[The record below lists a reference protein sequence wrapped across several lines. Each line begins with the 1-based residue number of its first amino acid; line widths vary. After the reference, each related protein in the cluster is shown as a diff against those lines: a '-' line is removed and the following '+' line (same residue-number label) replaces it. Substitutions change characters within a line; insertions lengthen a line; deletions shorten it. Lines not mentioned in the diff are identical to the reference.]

1 MNNTQSSP
9 RSNIIIAIM
18 LSALTYWLFAQSF
31 INIGPLVGQTY
42 QTSPAVLNLS
52 ISLTSFATGIF
63 MVAAGDIADKIGQ
76 LRMTYMGLIISMFAS
91 LLLII
96 SDITALLIIGRILQ
110 GLSAAIL
117 LPSTVGV
124 LNNQF
129 KGDHLRRA
137 ISYLMIS
144 TVGGIG
150 LAGVIG
156 GLIATN
162 FGWQTN
168 FIISIVI
175 AFIAIL
181 LLKGTP
187 EKVSQHSH
195 RHPFDYKG
203 MSIFAVMIGSFT
215 LLLTQGFEQGW
226 FSTSSFICL
235 SIFIIT
241 TLIFIIIE
249 RRHEVPFIDFSVL
262 RNRPFIGAFLNN
274 FVLNS
279 GLGVTVVFFIY
290 AQTHLGLSAAQSGL
304 VTLPY
309 AIVAVAM
316 IRLGE
321 KATLRFGGKLMLII
335 GPLFPV
341 IGITI
346 ISMTSLQPSQ
356 YIIAVVIGFV
366 ICAIGNGLVATPG
379 LTIAIFSMPNEK
391 VGLATGLYK
400 MSGTLGGAFGIAL
413 STTVFSIL
421 QLNYAPSVA
430 ATVTFIV
437 SIVLM
442 ILGSLSAYM
451 IIPSFQKQLNLK
463 YNRRIMFRNICITLK

>member
-63 MVAAGDIADKIGQ
+63 MVAAGDIVDKIGQ

-226 FSTSSFICL
+226 FSTFSIICL
-235 SIFIIT
+235 SIFSIT

-290 AQTHLGLSAAQSGL
+290 AQTQLGLSAAQSGL

-413 STTVFSIL
+413 STTVFSML
-421 QLNYAPSVA
+421 QLNYTPSVA

-437 SIVLM
+437 SIILM
-442 ILGSLSAYM
+442 MLGSLSAYM
-451 IIPSFQKQLNLK
+451 IIPKTVKS
-463 YNRRIMFRNICITLK
+463 

>member
-76 LRMTYMGLIISMFAS
+76 LRMTYMGLIISMVAS

-226 FSTSSFICL
+226 FSTFSFICL

-356 YIIAVVIGFV
+356 YIIAVVIGFI

-413 STTVFSIL
+413 NTTVFSML
-421 QLNYAPSVA
+421 QLNYTPSVA

-442 ILGSLSAYM
+442 ILGSLSAYI
-451 IIPSFQKQLNLK
+451 IIPKTVKS
-463 YNRRIMFRNICITLK
+463 

>member
-1 MNNTQSSP
+1 MTSVNNTQSSP

-129 KGDHLRRA
+129 KGDYLRRA

-187 EKVSQHSH
+187 EKVNQHSH

-226 FSTSSFICL
+226 FSTFSFICL

-413 STTVFSIL
+413 STTVFSML

-451 IIPSFQKQLNLK
+451 IIPKTVKS
-463 YNRRIMFRNICITLK
+463 

>member
-129 KGDHLRRA
+129 KGEHLRRA

-150 LAGVIG
+150 LAGVIS

-168 FIISIVI
+168 FIISIGI

-226 FSTSSFICL
+226 FSTFSFICL

-413 STTVFSIL
+413 STTVFSML

-451 IIPSFQKQLNLK
+451 IIPKTVKS
-463 YNRRIMFRNICITLK
+463 

>member
-76 LRMTYMGLIISMFAS
+76 LRMTYMGLIISMVAS

-129 KGDHLRRA
+129 KGDYLRRA

-156 GLIATN
+156 GLIGTN

-226 FSTSSFICL
+226 FSTFSFICL

-262 RNRPFIGAFLNN
+262 SNRPFIGAFLNN

-400 MSGTLGGAFGIAL
+400 ISGTLGGAFGIAL
-413 STTVFSIL
+413 STTVFSML

-451 IIPSFQKQLNLK
+451 IIPKTVKS
-463 YNRRIMFRNICITLK
+463 

>member
-76 LRMTYMGLIISMFAS
+76 LRMTYMGLIISMVAS

-129 KGDHLRRA
+129 KVEHLRRA

-215 LLLTQGFEQGW
+215 LLLTQGFKQGW
-226 FSTSSFICL
+226 FSTFSFICL

-279 GLGVTVVFFIY
+279 GLGVTVVFFIF

-413 STTVFSIL
+413 STTVFSML

-451 IIPSFQKQLNLK
+451 IIPKTVKS
-463 YNRRIMFRNICITLK
+463 

>member
-76 LRMTYMGLIISMFAS
+76 LRMTYMCLIISMVAS

-226 FSTSSFICL
+226 FSTFSFICL

-356 YIIAVVIGFV
+356 YIIAVVIGFI

-413 STTVFSIL
+413 NTTVFSML

-442 ILGSLSAYM
+442 ILGSLSAYI
-451 IIPSFQKQLNLK
+451 IIPKTVKS
-463 YNRRIMFRNICITLK
+463 

>member
-129 KGDHLRRA
+129 KGEHLRRA

-156 GLIATN
+156 GLIAIN

-168 FIISIVI
+168 FIISIGI

-226 FSTSSFICL
+226 FSTFSFICL

-413 STTVFSIL
+413 STTVFSML

-451 IIPSFQKQLNLK
+451 IIPKTVKS
-463 YNRRIMFRNICITLK
+463 

>member
-1 MNNTQSSP
+1 MNHTQSST
-9 RSNIIIAIM
+9 RSHIIIAIM

-42 QTSPAVLNLS
+42 HTSPAILNLS

-76 LRMTYMGLIISMFAS
+76 LKMTYIGLIAS
-91 LLLII
+91 IIGSILLII
-96 SDITALLIIGRILQ
+96 SDITALLILGRILQ

-124 LNNQF
+124 LNHQF
-129 KGDHLRRA
+129 NGDHLRRA

-175 AFIAIL
+175 ALIAIL
-181 LLKGTP
+181 LLKGTS
-187 EKVSQHSH
+187 EKVRQHRTH
-195 RHPFDYKG
+195 HPFDYKG
-203 MSIFAVMIGSFT
+203 MTVFAVMIGSFT

-226 FSTSSFICL
+226 FSKFSYICL
-235 SIFIIT
+235 STFIIST
-241 TLIFIIIE
+241 IIFIIIE
-249 RRHEVPFIDFSVL
+249 RRLTAPFIDFAVF

-309 AIVAVAM
+309 AIVAIAM

-341 IGITI
+341 IGITV
-346 ISMTSLQPSQ
+346 ISMTQLSASQ
-356 YIIAVVIGFV
+356 YVMAVVIGFV

-413 STTVFSIL
+413 STTVFSML

-437 SIVLM
+437 SIVFM
-442 ILGSLSAYM
+442 ILGSLSAFI
-451 IIPSFQKQLNLK
+451 IIPKTVKS
-463 YNRRIMFRNICITLK
+463 

>member
-129 KGDHLRRA
+129 KEEHLRRA

-226 FSTSSFICL
+226 FSTFSFICL

-346 ISMTSLQPSQ
+346 ISMTQLSASQ
-356 YIIAVVIGFV
+356 YVIAVIIGFV

-413 STTVFSIL
+413 STTVFSML

-451 IIPSFQKQLNLK
+451 IIPKTVKS
-463 YNRRIMFRNICITLK
+463 

>member
-150 LAGVIG
+150 LAGVIS

-226 FSTSSFICL
+226 FSTFSFICL

-279 GLGVTVVFFIY
+279 GLGVTVVFFIF

-400 MSGTLGGAFGIAL
+400 MSGTLGGAFGIAI
-413 STTVFSIL
+413 STTVFSML
-421 QLNYAPSVA
+421 QLNYTPSVA

-451 IIPSFQKQLNLK
+451 IIPKTVKS
-463 YNRRIMFRNICITLK
+463 

>member
-1 MNNTQSSP
+1 MTSVNNTQSSP

-76 LRMTYMGLIISMFAS
+76 LRMTYMGLIISMVAS

-129 KGDHLRRA
+129 KGDYLRRA

-156 GLIATN
+156 GLIGTN

-226 FSTSSFICL
+226 FSTFSFICL

-262 RNRPFIGAFLNN
+262 SNRPFIGAFLNN

-413 STTVFSIL
+413 STTVFSML

-451 IIPSFQKQLNLK
+451 IIPKTVKS
-463 YNRRIMFRNICITLK
+463 

>member
-76 LRMTYMGLIISMFAS
+76 LRMTYMGLIISMVAS

-124 LNNQF
+124 LNTQF

-226 FSTSSFICL
+226 FSTFSFICL

-356 YIIAVVIGFV
+356 YIIAVVIGFI

-413 STTVFSIL
+413 NTTVFSML

-442 ILGSLSAYM
+442 ILGSLSAYI
-451 IIPSFQKQLNLK
+451 IIPKTVKS
-463 YNRRIMFRNICITLK
+463 

>member
-1 MNNTQSSP
+1 MTSVNNTQSSP

-76 LRMTYMGLIISMFAS
+76 LRMTYMGLIISMVAS

-129 KGDHLRRA
+129 KGDYLRRA

-156 GLIATN
+156 GLIGTN

-226 FSTSSFICL
+226 FSTFSFICL

-262 RNRPFIGAFLNN
+262 SNRPFIGAFLNN

-391 VGLATGLYK
+391 VGLATGLYQ

-413 STTVFSIL
+413 STTVFSML

-451 IIPSFQKQLNLK
+451 IIPKTVKS
-463 YNRRIMFRNICITLK
+463 

>member
-129 KGDHLRRA
+129 KGEHLRRA

-168 FIISIVI
+168 FIISIGI

-226 FSTSSFICL
+226 FSTFSFICL

-241 TLIFIIIE
+241 MLIFIIIE

-413 STTVFSIL
+413 STTVFSML

-451 IIPSFQKQLNLK
+451 IIPKTVKS
-463 YNRRIMFRNICITLK
+463 

>member
-9 RSNIIIAIM
+9 RSNIIITIM

-226 FSTSSFICL
+226 FSTFSIICL
-235 SIFIIT
+235 SIFSIT

-413 STTVFSIL
+413 STTVFSML
-421 QLNYAPSVA
+421 QLNYTPSVA

-437 SIVLM
+437 SIILM
-442 ILGSLSAYM
+442 MLGSLSAYM
-451 IIPSFQKQLNLK
+451 IIPKTVKS
-463 YNRRIMFRNICITLK
+463 

>member
-76 LRMTYMGLIISMFAS
+76 LRMTYMGLIISMVAS

-129 KGDHLRRA
+129 KVEHLRRA

-203 MSIFAVMIGSFT
+203 MSIFAVMIGSFI

-226 FSTSSFICL
+226 FSTFSFICL

-279 GLGVTVVFFIY
+279 GLGVTVVFFIF

-413 STTVFSIL
+413 STTVFSML

-451 IIPSFQKQLNLK
+451 IIPKTVKS
-463 YNRRIMFRNICITLK
+463 

>member
-181 LLKGTP
+181 LLKDTP

-226 FSTSSFICL
+226 FSTFSIICL
-235 SIFIIT
+235 SIFSIT

-413 STTVFSIL
+413 STTVFSML
-421 QLNYAPSVA
+421 QLNYTPSVA

-437 SIVLM
+437 SIILM
-442 ILGSLSAYM
+442 MLGSLSAYM
-451 IIPSFQKQLNLK
+451 IIPKTVKS
-463 YNRRIMFRNICITLK
+463 

>member
-1 MNNTQSSP
+1 MNHATSSS

-129 KGDHLRRA
+129 KGEHLRRA

-150 LAGVIG
+150 LAGVVG

-203 MSIFAVMIGSFT
+203 MLIFAVMIGSFT

-226 FSTSSFICL
+226 FSTFSFTCL
-235 SIFIIT
+235 SIFIIS

-413 STTVFSIL
+413 STTVFSML

-442 ILGSLSAYM
+442 ILGSLSAFI
-451 IIPSFQKQLNLK
+451 IIPKTVKS
-463 YNRRIMFRNICITLK
+463 

>member
-1 MNNTQSSP
+1 MNHTQSSP
-9 RSNIIIAIM
+9 RSKIIIAIM

-76 LRMTYMGLIISMFAS
+76 LRMTYMGLIISMVAS

-129 KGDHLRRA
+129 KEDHLRRA

-226 FSTSSFICL
+226 FSTFSFICL

-346 ISMTSLQPSQ
+346 ISMTQLSASQ

-413 STTVFSIL
+413 STTVFSML

-451 IIPSFQKQLNLK
+451 IIPKTVKS
-463 YNRRIMFRNICITLK
+463 

>member
-129 KGDHLRRA
+129 KGEHLRRA

-168 FIISIVI
+168 FIISIGI

-226 FSTSSFICL
+226 FSTFSFICL

-279 GLGVTVVFFIY
+279 SLGVTVVFFIY

-413 STTVFSIL
+413 STTVFSML

-451 IIPSFQKQLNLK
+451 IIPKTVKS
-463 YNRRIMFRNICITLK
+463 

>member
-9 RSNIIIAIM
+9 RSKIIIAIM
-18 LSALTYWLFAQSF
+18 LAALTYWLFAQSF

-129 KGDHLRRA
+129 KGEHLRRA

-226 FSTSSFICL
+226 FSTFSFICL

-241 TLIFIIIE
+241 TLIFINIE

-309 AIVAVAM
+309 AIMAVAM

-356 YIIAVVIGFV
+356 YVIAVVIGFV

-391 VGLATGLYK
+391 VGLAAGLYK

-413 STTVFSIL
+413 CTTVFSML

-451 IIPSFQKQLNLK
+451 IIPKTVKS
-463 YNRRIMFRNICITLK
+463 

>member
-1 MNNTQSSP
+1 MTSVNNTQSSP

-129 KGDHLRRA
+129 KGEHLRRA
-137 ISYLMIS
+137 ISHLMIS

-156 GLIATN
+156 GLIASN

-203 MSIFAVMIGSFT
+203 ISIFAVMIGSFT

-226 FSTSSFICL
+226 FSTFSIICL

-309 AIVAVAM
+309 VIVAVAM

-451 IIPSFQKQLNLK
+451 IIPKTVKS
-463 YNRRIMFRNICITLK
+463 

>member
-76 LRMTYMGLIISMFAS
+76 LRMTYMGLIISMVAS

-129 KGDHLRRA
+129 KGDYLRRA
-137 ISYLMIS
+137 INYLMIS

-156 GLIATN
+156 GLIGTN

-226 FSTSSFICL
+226 FSTFSFICL

-262 RNRPFIGAFLNN
+262 SNRPFIGAFLNN

-413 STTVFSIL
+413 STTVFSML

-451 IIPSFQKQLNLK
+451 IIPKTVKS
-463 YNRRIMFRNICITLK
+463 

>member
-129 KGDHLRRA
+129 KGEHLRRA

-156 GLIATN
+156 GLIASN

-226 FSTSSFICL
+226 FSTFSIICL

-262 RNRPFIGAFLNN
+262 RNRPFIGAF
-274 FVLNS
+274 LNS

-413 STTVFSIL
+413 STTVFSML

-451 IIPSFQKQLNLK
+451 IIPKTVKS
-463 YNRRIMFRNICITLK
+463 

>member
-1 MNNTQSSP
+1 MNHTQSSP
-9 RSNIIIAIM
+9 RSKIIIAIM

-76 LRMTYMGLIISMFAS
+76 LRMTYMGLIISMVAS

-129 KGDHLRRA
+129 KEDHLRRA

-226 FSTSSFICL
+226 FSTFSFICL

-262 RNRPFIGAFLNN
+262 PNRPFIGAFLNN

-413 STTVFSIL
+413 STTVFSML

-451 IIPSFQKQLNLK
+451 IIPKTVKS
-463 YNRRIMFRNICITLK
+463 

>member
-129 KGDHLRRA
+129 KGEHLRRA

-144 TVGGIG
+144 TVGDIG

-226 FSTSSFICL
+226 FSTFSFICL

-346 ISMTSLQPSQ
+346 ISMTQLSASQ
-356 YIIAVVIGFV
+356 YVIAVIIGFV

-413 STTVFSIL
+413 STTIFSML

-451 IIPSFQKQLNLK
+451 IIPKTVKS
-463 YNRRIMFRNICITLK
+463 

>member
-1 MNNTQSSP
+1 MTSVNHTQSSP
-9 RSNIIIAIM
+9 RSKIIIAIM

-76 LRMTYMGLIISMFAS
+76 LRMTYMGLIISMVAS

-129 KGDHLRRA
+129 KEDHLRRA

-226 FSTSSFICL
+226 FSTFSFICL

-413 STTVFSIL
+413 STTVFSML

-451 IIPSFQKQLNLK
+451 IIPKTVKS
-463 YNRRIMFRNICITLK
+463 

>member
-226 FSTSSFICL
+226 FSTFSFICL
-235 SIFIIT
+235 SIIIIT
-241 TLIFIIIE
+241 TLIFIIE

-413 STTVFSIL
+413 STTVFSML

-430 ATVTFIV
+430 ATITFIV

-451 IIPSFQKQLNLK
+451 IIPKTVKS
-463 YNRRIMFRNICITLK
+463 

>member
-76 LRMTYMGLIISMFAS
+76 LRMTYMGLIISMVAS

-226 FSTSSFICL
+226 FSTFSIICL
-235 SIFIIT
+235 SIFSIT

-335 GPLFPV
+335 GLLFPV

-346 ISMTSLQPSQ
+346 ISMTQLSASQ
-356 YIIAVVIGFV
+356 YVIAVIIGFV

-413 STTVFSIL
+413 STTVFSML

-451 IIPSFQKQLNLK
+451 IIPKTVKS
-463 YNRRIMFRNICITLK
+463 

>member
-9 RSNIIIAIM
+9 CSNIIIAIM

-76 LRMTYMGLIISMFAS
+76 LRMTYMGLIISMVAS

-129 KGDHLRRA
+129 KGDYLRRA

-226 FSTSSFICL
+226 FSAFSFICL

-413 STTVFSIL
+413 STTVFSML

-451 IIPSFQKQLNLK
+451 IIPKTVES
-463 YNRRIMFRNICITLK
+463 

>member
-1 MNNTQSSP
+1 MVK
-9 RSNIIIAIM
+9 RIK
-18 LSALTYWLFAQSF
+18 
-31 INIGPLVGQTY
+31 
-42 QTSPAVLNLS
+42 TSPAVLNLS

-226 FSTSSFICL
+226 FSTFSFICL

-279 GLGVTVVFFIY
+279 GLGVTVVFFIF

-321 KATLRFGGKLMLII
+321 KATLRFGGKLMFII

-400 MSGTLGGAFGIAL
+400 MSGTLGGAFGIAI
-413 STTVFSIL
+413 STTVFSML
-421 QLNYAPSVA
+421 QLNYTPSVA

-451 IIPSFQKQLNLK
+451 IIPKTVKS
-463 YNRRIMFRNICITLK
+463 

>member
-1 MNNTQSSP
+1 MNHTQSST
-9 RSNIIIAIM
+9 RSHIIIAIM

-42 QTSPAVLNLS
+42 HTSPAILNLS

-76 LRMTYMGLIISMFAS
+76 LKMTYIGLIVSIIGSI
-91 LLLII
+91 LLII
-96 SDITALLIIGRILQ
+96 SDITALLILGRILQ

-156 GLIATN
+156 GFIATN

-175 AFIAIL
+175 AIIAIL
-181 LLKGTP
+181 LLKGTS
-187 EKVSQHSH
+187 EKVRQHRTH
-195 RHPFDYKG
+195 HPFDYKG
-203 MSIFAVMIGSFT
+203 MTIFAVMIGSFT

-226 FSTSSFICL
+226 FSTFSYICL
-235 SIFIIT
+235 GIFVISTI
-241 TLIFIIIE
+241 IFIIIE
-249 RRHEVPFIDFSVL
+249 RRHTTPFIDFAVF

-335 GPLFPV
+335 GPMFPV

-346 ISMTSLQPSQ
+346 ISMTQLSASQ
-356 YIIAVVIGFV
+356 YVIAVVIGFV

-413 STTVFSIL
+413 STTVFSML
-421 QLNYAPSVA
+421 QLNYTPSVA
-430 ATVTFIV
+430 ATVTFLV
-437 SIVLM
+437 SIILM

-451 IIPSFQKQLNLK
+451 IIPKTVKS
-463 YNRRIMFRNICITLK
+463 

>member
-1 MNNTQSSP
+1 
-9 RSNIIIAIM
+9 
-18 LSALTYWLFAQSF
+18 
-31 INIGPLVGQTY
+31 
-42 QTSPAVLNLS
+42 
-52 ISLTSFATGIF
+52 

-76 LRMTYMGLIISMFAS
+76 LRMTYMGLIISMVAS

-129 KGDHLRRA
+129 KEDHLRRA

-187 EKVSQHSH
+187 EKVSRHSH

-226 FSTSSFICL
+226 FSTFSFICL

-413 STTVFSIL
+413 STTVFSML

-442 ILGSLSAYM
+442 ILGSLSA
-451 IIPSFQKQLNLK
+451 IHDHSKNS
-463 YNRRIMFRNICITLK
+463 

>member
-156 GLIATN
+156 GLIASN

-226 FSTSSFICL
+226 FSTFSIICL
-235 SIFIIT
+235 SIFSIT

-346 ISMTSLQPSQ
+346 ISMTQLSASQ
-356 YIIAVVIGFV
+356 YVIAVIIGFV

-413 STTVFSIL
+413 GTTVFSML

-451 IIPSFQKQLNLK
+451 IIPKTVKS
-463 YNRRIMFRNICITLK
+463 